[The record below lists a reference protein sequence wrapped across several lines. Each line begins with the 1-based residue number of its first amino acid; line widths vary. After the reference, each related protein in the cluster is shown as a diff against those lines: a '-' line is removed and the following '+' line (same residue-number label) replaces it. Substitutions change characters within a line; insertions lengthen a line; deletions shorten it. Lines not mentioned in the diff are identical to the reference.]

1 MIYVLIA
8 GTYTPILLAY
18 LEPPKGAAFTAAMWI
33 IAAAGIAMKLCW
45 FNAPRWLTTLLYLL
59 MGWAI
64 LADMSIFSRMSAGA
78 ICLLV
83 LGGVFYT
90 VGGVIYGLK
99 KPNLSSKLGFHE
111 LFHLFVLGG
120 SLFHYL
126 LVLLYI
132 A

>member
-1 MIYVLIA
+1 
-8 GTYTPILLAY
+8 
-18 LEPPKGAAFTAAMWI
+18 
-33 IAAAGIAMKLCW
+33 AAAGIAMKLCW